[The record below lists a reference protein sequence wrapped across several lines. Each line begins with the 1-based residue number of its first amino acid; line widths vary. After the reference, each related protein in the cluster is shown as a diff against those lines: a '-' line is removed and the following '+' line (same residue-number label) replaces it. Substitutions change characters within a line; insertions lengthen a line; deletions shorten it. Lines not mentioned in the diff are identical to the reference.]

1 MTIRYFCPAI
11 PECCE
16 ACETLSRVVIPM
28 FVVGGFLDHNG
39 HNLPHLRCLLYDV
52 YLASKKRVPPL
63 HENGLMHIIKTQNRI
78 ASRHDKMVVNDAYN
92 SLDKG
97 EIGSLILKR
106 QKESEIYLTKLSE
119 TIDAINEPSDVS
131 KKFRHNIPD
140 KKQHASYKRH
150 EKHENEMQFLPG
162 HMQA

>member
-1 MTIRYFCPAI
+1 
-11 PECCE
+11 
-16 ACETLSRVVIPM
+16 M

-39 HNLPHLRCLLYDV
+39 HNLPHLMCLPYDV
-52 YLASKKRVPPL
+52 YLASKKRVLPREPYCMQTT
-63 HENGLMHIIKTQNRI
+63 LMHIIRNQNRI
-78 ASRHDKMVVNDAYN
+78 ASSHDKMVVNDAYD

-140 KKQHASYKRH
+140 KNQHASYRRH
-150 EKHENEMQFLPG
+150 EKHENEMQFLPR
-162 HMQA
+162 HMKA